1 MVQLIVGLFVAIL
14 LVAVAAVVL
23 LNWVLPMTGAKLLQ
37 KLLRNKVGLVQ
48 KQLQVKGLDV
58 PYLVAGNGEPLVLVH
73 GFTANKDTFNAM
85 APYLT
90 SRYTVYTLDLPG
102 HGDAE
107 RDLNADFSM
116 EALVEYV
123 RRFVQALRINR
134 VHLVGSSMGGGVV
147 SFYAARYPD
156 EVASV
161 WLIGAAVTREFL
173 TDSEHIK
180 RYDATGTFPYL
191 IQNHAEHARKLDMV
205 FGKPAKMPHCL
216 KVAFAQTAIRDYAI
230 HGAILKQVR
239 KTIPVD
245 QIYSNLSTPALIVTG
260 DNDLVVPPS
269 SVHTL
274 AKVFPQST
282 LQVIEGAGHIPMVER
297 PRRCAHD
304 YLQFRTKIEA

>member
-1 MVQLIVGLFVAIL
+1 M
-14 LVAVAAVVL
+14 
-23 LNWVLPMTGAKLLQ
+23 
-37 KLLRNKVGLVQ
+37 
-48 KQLQVKGLDV
+48 
-58 PYLVAGNGEPLVLVH
+58 Y
-73 GFTANKDTFNAM
+73 
-85 APYLT
+85 T
-90 SRYTVYTLDLPG
+90 SDLPG
-102 HGDAE
+102 HGDAD

-123 RRFVQALRINR
+123 RRFVQALGINR

-147 SFYAARYPD
+147 SFYAASYPH

-205 FGKPAKMPHCL
+205 FGKLAKMPHCL
-216 KVAFAQTAIRDYAI
+216 KFAFAQAAIRDYAI
-230 HGAILKQVR
+230 QGAILKQVR
-239 KTIPVD
+239 KTIPID
-245 QIYSNLSTPALIVTG
+245 QVYSNLSTPALIVTG

-282 LQVIEGAGHIPMVER
+282 FQVIERAGHIPMVER